1 MAISSNRLGDDGLG
15 GWRLVRGSINIGQ
28 GREEFVGIGGPQI
41 ILICREWGGG
51 VGSLLISYGLY

>member
-41 ILICREWGGG
+41 ILICRE
-51 VGSLLISYGLY
+51 